1 MINISVI
8 PLALF
13 YLGVLFCY
21 RLHPNASTYF
31 VQVRFRYPQ
40 NVYVA
45 CHAGRRVDRLR
56 LRTLDET
63 RLPVITIN
71 HWAAVVSRCWV
82 KASACRLQV
91 SLYCAVLYHIV
102 LLSICPGRFSTAL
115 LASIV
120 VWSPCGD
127 TQCPSFVFG
136 AVGMPC
142 P

>member
-1 MINISVI
+1 MLSASPKREHILCAGSLQI
-8 PLALF
+8 PTECLCR
-13 YLGVLFCY
+13 VS
-21 RLHPNASTYF
+21 RRP
-31 VQVRFRYPQ
+31 P
-40 NVYVA
+40 
-45 CHAGRRVDRLR
+45 RRVDRLR

-63 RLPVITIN
+63 RLPVITIH

-91 SLYCAVLYHIV
+91 SLYCAVLYQIV

-127 TQCPSFVFG
+127 TQGPSFVFE
-136 AVGMPC
+136 AVDMPC
-142 P
+142 PRPFHFFSHC